1 MQKIKLFT
9 DSCLDPYNKMGFGV
23 YLILNDENES
33 LEELKENIKSK
44 RFENTSSTK
53 LELQTLL
60 WALDEIADK
69 NVIIEVYTDCQNI
82 IGLENR
88 RDKLEKNH
96 FYSTSGKLMN
106 NHDLYKDFY
115 LKLDELSLSFIKVN
129 ERNTLI
135 KLSDYNHERNYE
147 RTKLSNYVSE
157 ELSEVFD
164 IKIFGEAGAKNLMN
178 MFLTTEGFIKDG
190 HLRLQGMNTL
200 DIIRE
205 NYNKI
210 LLWESLE

>member
-9 DSCLDPYNKMGFGV
+9 DSSLGPYNKIGFGA

-33 LEELKENIKSK
+33 LEELNEHIKIK
-44 RFENTSSTK
+44 RFENTSSSK

-60 WALDEIADK
+60 WALEEIA
-69 NVIIEVYTDCQNI
+69 NNNISIEIYTNCQNI

-88 RDKLEKNH
+88 RKKLEKNH

-135 KLSDYNHERNYE
+135 KLTNYTSER
-147 RTKLSNYVSE
+147 
-157 ELSEVFD
+157 LSEVFD
-164 IKIFGEAGAKNLMN
+164 VKILGEAGVKNLMN
-178 MFLTTEGFIKDG
+178 MFLTNEALIRDG
-190 HLRLQGMNTL
+190 DITLKGLNTL
-200 DIIRE
+200 DIIKE
-205 NYNKI
+205 NCNKI
-210 LLWESLE
+210 LTWDSHI

>member
-1 MQKIKLFT
+1 MKKIKLFT
-9 DSCLDPYNKMGFGV
+9 DSSVNPQEKIGFGA

-33 LEELKENIKSK
+33 LEELKEHIKIK

-60 WALDEIADK
+60 WALDQIIDK
-69 NVIIEVYTDCQNI
+69 DNIVEVYTDCQNI

-115 LKLDELSLSFIKVN
+115 EKLDELTLSFIKVKGHKKN
-129 ERNTLI
+129 SLKDDIDNIFNLVDRASRNAL
-135 KLSDYNHERNYE
+135 
-147 RTKLSNYVSE
+147 
-157 ELSEVFD
+157 
-164 IKIFGEAGAKNLMN
+164 
-178 MFLTTEGFIKDG
+178 
-190 HLRLQGMNTL
+190 
-200 DIIRE
+200 RE
-205 NYNKI
+205 NMLI
-210 LLWESLE
+210 

>member
-9 DSCLDPYNKMGFGV
+9 DSSLGPYNKIGFGA

-33 LEELKENIKSK
+33 LEELNEHIKIK
-44 RFENTSSTK
+44 RFENTSSSK

-135 KLSDYNHERNYE
+135 KLTNY
-147 RTKLSNYVSE
+147 TLAKL
-157 ELSEVFD
+157 LEVFD
-164 IKIFGEAGAKNLMN
+164 VKILGESGVKNLMN
-178 MFLTTEGFIKDG
+178 MFLTNEALIKDG
-190 HLRLQGMNTL
+190 DIKLQGLNTL
-200 DIIRE
+200 NIIKQ
-205 NYNKI
+205 NCDKI
-210 LLWESLE
+210 LMWESLE